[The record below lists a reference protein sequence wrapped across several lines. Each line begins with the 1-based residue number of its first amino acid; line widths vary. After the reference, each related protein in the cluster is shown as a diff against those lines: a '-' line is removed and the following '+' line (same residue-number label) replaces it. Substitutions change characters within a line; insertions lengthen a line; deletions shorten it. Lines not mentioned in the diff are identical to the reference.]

1 MNRAEIDPEAE
12 SRIPLFIGSS
22 EQMVPRDGTLLA
34 CFQHLRPYA
43 IMAGGFCGRA
53 ECATCEVLVEYPRGD
68 QERVL
73 ACQTGVVPGMR
84 VVELSAKLRVCLK
97 DLWT

>member
-1 MNRAEIDPEAE
+1 
-12 SRIPLFIGSS
+12 
-22 EQMVPRDGTLLA
+22 MVPRNETLLA

-43 IMAGGFCGRA
+43 IMTGGFCGRA
-53 ECATCEVLVEYPRGD
+53 ECATCEVRVEYPGGD
-68 QERVL
+68 EERVL
-73 ACQTGVVPGMR
+73 ACQANVVPGMR